1 MGQIAHNKK
10 VEIGLNVTVITT
22 TMNGINFPIKR
33 QNFQMGLK
41 QTFMLFT

>member
-10 VEIGLNVTVITT
+10 VEIGLNVSVITT

-33 QNFQMGLK
+33 QNFQTGLK